1 MCSVTRDSG
10 RSTLDGEPAGPADG
24 PAPVARFPGER
35 RSTGTL
41 IPPWGQCPGVY
52 VLELGGQ
59 DDPFARREA
68 ASAARDVSPLA
79 PGLATARGVTDR
91 ARHLAYTHR
100 ACELVGTGDPD
111 IGSAR
116 AVLSAAAIDRDGT
129 VAVRAVDV
137 RASTGIDT
145 QRAERALGGVL
156 TARGFAVD
164 LDTPDHT
171 LYAYFSDPA
180 GDEETDGA
188 GEACCALGWRA
199 VDSLRDFGGRQPTDR
214 PFFQPG
220 SMAPLEARALVN
232 IAGARPEATVVD
244 PMCGT
249 GGLLL
254 EAGLVG
260 ADIVGTDAQA
270 KMVRGTRENL
280 RHVLDGAGHP
290 GRGGYPDPGG
300 WDLSR
305 ADAARLPLAADAADA
320 IVFDAPY
327 GRQSR
332 IEGELAPLVAGALEE
347 SRRVASRCVLV
358 ADRDWSTAAREAGWT
373 VGDRFERRVHRSLV
387 RHVHLLV

>member
-1 MCSVTRDSG
+1 M
-10 RSTLDGEPAGPADG
+10 
-24 PAPVARFPGER
+24 
-35 RSTGTL
+35 
-41 IPPWGQCPGVY
+41 Y

-68 ASAARDVSPLA
+68 ASAASDVTPLA

-91 ARHLAYTHR
+91 VGHLAYTHR
-100 ACELVGTGDPD
+100 ACELVGTAAPD
-111 IGSAR
+111 VESAR
-116 AVLSAAAIDRDGT
+116 AVLDAATVDREGT

-156 TARGFAVD
+156 TDRGFAVD
-164 LDTPDHT
+164 LEAPDHT
-171 LYAYFSDPA
+171 LYAYFADPA
-180 GDEETDGA
+180 GDEETDEPA
-188 GEACCALGWRA
+188 GDACCALGWQV

-232 IAGARPEATVVD
+232 IAGARPDTTVVD

-260 ADIVGTDAQA
+260 ADVVGGDAQE
-270 KMVRGTRENL
+270 KMVRGTRRNL
-280 RHVLDGAGHP
+280 RHVLDGDGHP
-290 GRGGYPDPGG
+290 APDRYPAAGEWG
-300 WDLSR
+300 LFR
-305 ADAARLPLAADAADA
+305 ADAARLPLADDAADA
-320 IVFDAPY
+320 VVFDAPY

-332 IEGELAPLVAGALEE
+332 IEGELAPLVSGALEAAH
-347 SRRVASRCVLV
+347 RIAPRCVLV
-358 ADRDWSTAAREAGWT
+358 ADRDWSHLAREAGWT
-373 VGDRFERRVHRSLV
+373 VTDRFERRVHRSLV
-387 RHVHLLV
+387 RHVHVLA

>member
-1 MCSVTRDSG
+1 M
-10 RSTLDGEPAGPADG
+10 
-24 PAPVARFPGER
+24 
-35 RSTGTL
+35 
-41 IPPWGQCPGVY
+41 Y

-68 ASAARDVSPLA
+68 ASAASDVAPLA

-111 IGSAR
+111 IGSAE
-116 AVLSAAAIDRDGT
+116 AVLEAAALDREGT

-137 RASTGIDT
+137 RASAGIDT

-156 TARGFAVD
+156 TDRGFAVD
-164 LDTPDHT
+164 LERPDHT
-171 LYAYFSDPA
+171 LYAYFADPA
-180 GDEETDGA
+180 GDDEIGDA
-188 GEACCALGWRA
+188 GGPCCALGWQA
-199 VDSLRDFGGRQPTDR
+199 VESRRDFGSRRPTDR

-232 IAGARPEATVVD
+232 VAGARPGATVVD

-260 ADIVGTDAQA
+260 ARAVGGDAQA
-270 KMVRGTRENL
+270 KMVRGARENL
-280 RHVLDGAGHP
+280 RHVLDGPGHP
-290 GRGGYPDPGG
+290 GGAYPDPGG
-300 WDLSR
+300 WDLVR
-305 ADAARLPLAADAADA
+305 ADAARLPLADRAADA
-320 IVFDAPY
+320 VVFDAPY

-332 IEGELAPLVAGALEE
+332 IEGDLAPLVSGALAE
-347 SRRVASRCVLV
+347 SRRIAPRCVLV
-358 ADRDWSTAAREAGWT
+358 ADRDWSHLAREAGWT
-373 VGDRFERRVHRSLV
+373 VTDRFERRVHRSLV
-387 RHVHLLV
+387 RHVHVLA

>member
-1 MCSVTRDSG
+1 
-10 RSTLDGEPAGPADG
+10 
-24 PAPVARFPGER
+24 
-35 RSTGTL
+35 
-41 IPPWGQCPGVY
+41 VY

-68 ASAARDVSPLA
+68 ASAASDVAPLA
-79 PGLATARGVTDR
+79 PGLATARGVTDCV
-91 ARHLAYTHR
+91 RHLAYTHR
-100 ACELVGTGDPD
+100 ACELVGTGGPD
-111 IGSAR
+111 IESAR
-116 AVLSAAAIDRDGT
+116 ALLSAAAIGREGT

-156 TARGFAVD
+156 TDCGFAVD
-164 LDTPDHT
+164 LDAPDHT
-171 LYAYFSDPA
+171 LYVYFSDPD
-180 GDEETDGA
+180 GDAETDDA
-188 GEACCALGWRA
+188 GEPCCALGWLA
-199 VDSLRDFGGRQPTDR
+199 VESLRDFGGRQPTDR

-232 IAGARPEATVVD
+232 IAGARPDATVVD

-260 ADIVGTDAQA
+260 AEIVGGDAQE

-280 RHVLDGAGHP
+280 GHVLDGPGHP
-290 GRGGYPDPGG
+290 DPSEYPDPGG
-300 WDLSR
+300 WDLLR

-320 IVFDAPY
+320 VVFDAPY

-332 IEGELAPLVAGALEE
+332 IEGDLAPLVAGALEE
-347 SRRVASRCVLV
+347 SRRIAPRCVLV
-358 ADRDWSTAAREAGWT
+358 ADRDWSHLAREAGWT
-373 VGDRFERRVHRSLV
+373 VADRFERRVHRSLV
-387 RHVHLLV
+387 RHVHVLT